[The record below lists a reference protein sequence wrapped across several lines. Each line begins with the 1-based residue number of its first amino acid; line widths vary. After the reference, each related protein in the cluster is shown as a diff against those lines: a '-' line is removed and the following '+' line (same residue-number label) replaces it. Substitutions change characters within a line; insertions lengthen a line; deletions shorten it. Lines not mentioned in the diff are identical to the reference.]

1 MKYSIFE
8 SIILINDK
16 LNDWNNYFYLIKKN
30 EKSKVRKEEF
40 RVIFNY
46 LKISEFILNII
57 FVSIVKY
64 YDYFN
69 NFIY

>member
-57 FVSIVKY
+57 FVSMCR
-64 YDYFN
+64 YDN
-69 NFIY
+69 TGT